1 MSGDG
6 NVWKRAKV
14 LFRVPTLQGLPTHLI
29 DPLPPPCSFPHLR
42 VVGQVVGKALHDG
55 QLIDAYFTRS
65 FYKHML
71 GSPITYEDIE
81 AVDPE
86 YYKNLIWCVAGVWQC
101 GG

>member
-1 MSGDG
+1 MITCPSPF
-6 NVWKRAKV
+6 VEPS
-14 LFRVPTLQGLPTHLI
+14 LSSH
-29 DPLPPPCSFPHLR
+29 PPIPYEPIRF
-42 VVGQVVGKALHDG
+42 VGRIVGKALHDG

-86 YYKNLIWCVAGVWQC
+86 YYKNLIW
-101 GG
+101 